1 MLLPITAIVS
11 ICCVLGSEVLSCS
24 TGERVRSPA
33 SEWNHIGRARSIV
46 PATRRPGEIGEIGEI
61 DEIDEIDEIRAIR
74 EIDAASARQPVC
86 SRGTR
91 KTFRFPT
98 SLRSRSARR
107 DIRGA
112 RRIG

>member
-46 PATRRPGEIGEIGEI
+46 PATRRPGEIGEI
-61 DEIDEIDEIRAIR
+61 DEIDEIRAIRAIR

-86 SRGTR
+86 SRETR

-107 DIRGA
+107 GIRGA